1 MEQKTEPLFMVMKVF
16 AWIAFIGL
24 CIEAGSILFSFIL
37 SLVVPVQEG
46 QTLYRTLDLSELR
59 LLSLKNYLG
68 LSSLIAIVYG
78 LKAYL
83 AFLVIRI
90 FDAQI
95 LTNPFQE
102 KVVQLI
108 SQLGNSALQTG
119 ITAFLTNLYITQ
131 YLERRF
137 EISIP
142 IHFEVSEFLFL
153 AGIIF
158 VLSKIFKKGV
168 EIQSENE
175 LTV

>member
-1 MEQKTEPLFMVMKVF
+1 MEQKTEPLFSVMKVF

-24 CIEAGSILFSFIL
+24 SVETGSILVSFVI
-37 SLVVPVQEG
+37 SLIVPVQDG
-46 QTLYRTLDLSELR
+46 QVLYRTIDLSELH
-59 LLSLKNYLG
+59 LLSLKNYLS
-68 LSSLIAIVYG
+68 LSSLIVIIYG

-83 AFLVIRI
+83 AYLVIRI

-108 SQLGNSALQTG
+108 SKLGNSALQTG
-119 ITAFLTNLYITQ
+119 ITAFVTNLYITQ
-131 YLERRF
+131 FLERRF
-137 EISIP
+137 EIAIP
-142 IHFEVSEFLFL
+142 INFEVTEFIFL